1 VDNILLPSFKG
12 RVGNE
17 VVSEEEI
24 PPGSFLSRALGLTA
38 DSAEALALAL
48 KIVLSSPGIAGISL
62 THFPLLSGLLQER
75 REEIGEEAK
84 SLPVMSERRSRDL
97 EIFLRGV
104 AEVKRAE
111 EELSREEIE
120 KTFREEEMREE
131 ENEEYLFTSP
141 EAREMLIGA
150 NYVYTEGKSYFRA
163 GVVSKKMQD
172 KRNPRKIYIEED
184 KYIPKRKWVQIR
196 KNDHVD
202 HKFFSELN
210 WKKIEKCM
218 TFYTDV
224 CYYVLI
230 KPNYI
235 SSDRFYRLSL
245 ERSDFFLASGR
256 GEKNTLSLERSDFF
270 LASGRGEKNTL
281 SLERGDGIEKDLSG
295 LLSGSYKEFLPSF
308 NSRALFYHSLDRA
321 GGFFKYYLAG
331 RQGGTFFPLP
341 LPAQDICEGHN
352 FFLFFGRS
360 PVGCYLYLFEK
371 NGTFLRG
378 FKFSQRMLVLV
389 GPDMF
394 DGIIL
399 ASFGEEELSF
409 VRISPDLESVT
420 KWSTDYL
427 HQISPE
433 RFEGEEDENRL
444 VEMKLINRP
453 DWDLDSNPEPYLDR
467 FAERGSTTPEV
478 EVKELTP
485 ERVFTQRYKLKN

>member
-1 VDNILLPSFKG
+1 MDNILLPSFKG

-256 GEKNTLSLERSDFF
+256 GEKNTLSLER
-270 LASGRGEKNTL
+270 
-281 SLERGDGIEKDLSG
+281 GDGIEKDLSG